1 MATPKELQL
10 IEAMM
15 ALTVQLK
22 RIADVVERDQ
32 KKSIIEQR
40 REQLNKEKNE
50 LLSDIKRSGNSDAG
64 RN

>member
-32 KKSIIEQR
+32 KKSIIEYR

>member
-64 RN
+64 RD

>member
-1 MATPKELQL
+1 MATPKETQL
-10 IEAMM
+10 IDAMM

-32 KKSIIEQR
+32 KKSIIEYR

-50 LLSDIKRSGNSDAG
+50 LLSDIKRSGNGDAG
-64 RN
+64 RD